1 MGHQSASVDFN
12 RPGRLQGPSITSNLF
27 TDPYDPNFAQGRNSP
42 VNEVTD
48 YLTKVN
54 GKHTLKFGANM
65 RLTEQWGYNL
75 AGTSGGIYPN
85 VTTATTL
92 GNTVPATIG
101 PTGTSISSA
110 NRTTFEKLYNDVLG
124 RMNQV
129 VQSYFSDLNTFQAAG
144 SRARPRFQR
153 QGAGLLRPGRLEDPP
168 QPDPQPGHALGVLR
182 HSKRSERTGRHDRSG
197 GVAEHLV
204 HEQQPDREEG
214 RTVVQPR
221 LE

>member
-1 MGHQSASVDFN
+1 MDFN
-12 RPGRLQGPSITSNLF
+12 RPGRLPGPTVITNLL
-27 TDPYDPNFAQGRNSP
+27 TPILTTPHFAQGRNSP

-92 GNTVPATIG
+92 GNNVPATVG
-101 PTGTSISSA
+101 PQGTSISSA
-110 NRTTFEKLYNDVLG
+110 NRTTFENLYNDVLG

-144 SRARPRFQR
+144 TGASAISTSRSWDSSPRTI
-153 QGAGLLRPGRLEDPP
+153 GRS
-168 QPDPQPGHALGVLR
+168 AA
-182 HSKRSERTGRHDRSG
+182 T
-197 GVAEHLV
+197 
-204 HEQQPDREEG
+204 
-214 RTVVQPR
+214 
-221 LE
+221 